1 MKNVDKFVFAA
12 RASSGVAMVFA
23 VTWIFNSFV
32 CVVPWLEAAHKRFSL
47 IVAVG
52 FLLLFSFAAILYGIA
67 KGRRPR
73 VKESKAKRICAW
85 LLFFALIFGGSGLL
99 TVGHEFHVKAKVRES
114 EKQERLERDGYYENP
129 YLEWHRL
136 CDVGGVACFGTLG
149 LWICAALLNK
159 TAELMTR
166 GVIAC
171 AHKSANKTDNSTTE
185 RSTL

>member
-73 VKESKAKRICAW
+73 VKESKANRICAW
-85 LLFFALIFGGSGLL
+85 LLFFALIFSGSGLL
-99 TVGHEFHVKAKVRES
+99 TVGFHVKAKVRES

-171 AHKSANKTDNSTTE
+171 AHKSVNKTDNSTTE
-185 RSTL
+185 RINP